1 MENELKLAIW
11 KIANAA
17 IEMHENKLNGKEF
30 EELAM
35 NTLRQVKK
43 LNTPVV
49 IKSVCEYGMNLD
61 NCIRKADT
69 CFECLKD
76 N

>member
-1 MENELKLAIW
+1 MENELKLPIW

-43 LNTPVV
+43 LNAPVV
-49 IKSVCEYGMNLD
+49 SESYCTICNKKVEYHDFGFALCED
-61 NCIRKADT
+61 CRR
-69 CFECLKD
+69 
-76 N
+76 